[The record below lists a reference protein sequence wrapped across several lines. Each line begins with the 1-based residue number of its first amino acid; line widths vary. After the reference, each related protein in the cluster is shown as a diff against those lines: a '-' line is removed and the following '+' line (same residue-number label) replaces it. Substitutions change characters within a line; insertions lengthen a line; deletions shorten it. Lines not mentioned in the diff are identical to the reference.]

1 MTSGNDPDFRET
13 LYRLMD
19 VLAEA
24 ERKLSEAREER
35 TRGSGVEDSDDL
47 RLREEQWLAAAE
59 QLRHLTPS
67 LTVGL

>member
-1 MTSGNDPDFRET
+1 MTSRNDPDFRET